1 METTS
6 SGLAAKLSKPVRL
19 LLGVATLW
27 PILYFVAF
35 VGLLLFP
42 FLSAMWQVEPPIMR
56 TPVPP
61 RWLAVTFVLHFGT
74 IILGLGLLVVSI
86 VDVFKNDRITRD
98 MKALWA
104 IVLFMGGFIAMPVY
118 WYLYFWRDPK

>member
-35 VGLLLFP
+35 VGLLFFP
-42 FLSAMWQVEPPIMR
+42 FLFA
-56 TPVPP
+56 
-61 RWLAVTFVLHFGT
+61 
-74 IILGLGLLVVSI
+74 
-86 VDVFKNDRITRD
+86 
-98 MKALWA
+98 
-104 IVLFMGGFIAMPVY
+104 
-118 WYLYFWRDPK
+118 